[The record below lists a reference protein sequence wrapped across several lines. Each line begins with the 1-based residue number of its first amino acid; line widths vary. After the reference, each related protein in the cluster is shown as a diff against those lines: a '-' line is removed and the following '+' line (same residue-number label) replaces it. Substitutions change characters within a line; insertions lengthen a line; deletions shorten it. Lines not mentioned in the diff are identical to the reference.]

1 MTLGP
6 LTGPIF
12 FTCSINVEDYVGG
25 LIGQVLLR
33 MAALK
38 RILLLA
44 VLASFGAIATA
55 HPGPAES
62 AKLPD
67 AASPHGGMETKPEAL
82 MMPSGHPAFVSAN
95 TQLANSGT
103 VLDFLD
109 SDIYTYLQ
117 VTSEKGPVWLAAY
130 KTPVSKGM
138 TVRYPDGI
146 VMSKFYSKSLN
157 HTFDVIIF
165 VDTLAVA
172 N

>member
-1 MTLGP
+1 M
-6 LTGPIF
+6 
-12 FTCSINVEDYVGG
+12 
-25 LIGQVLLR
+25 GQVLLEVI
-33 MAALK
+33 ALK

-44 VLASFGAIATA
+44 ALVSFRVIASA
-55 HPGPAES
+55 HPGPDT
-62 AKLPD
+62 AKSPD
-67 AASPHGGMETKPEAL
+67 AAVSPHASMVTKPDAL
-82 MMPSGHPAFVSAN
+82 LPSGHPTFVSAN
-95 TQLANSGT
+95 TQLANIGT

-165 VDTLAVA
+165 VDTLAAA